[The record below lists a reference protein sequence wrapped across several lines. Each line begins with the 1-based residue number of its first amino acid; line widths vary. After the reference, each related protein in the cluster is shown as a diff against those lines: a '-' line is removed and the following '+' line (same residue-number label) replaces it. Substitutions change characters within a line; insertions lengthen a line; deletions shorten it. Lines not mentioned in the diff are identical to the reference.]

1 MKKAKGFSLIELMTV
16 VLVIAVLAGLA
27 FSGYTKQVQKSR
39 RAEAKQILADIGLRQ
54 EKWRSNNPFYYGTDS
69 TGAETT
75 AFGGIPTG
83 AYYTIA
89 VTTAEA
95 AAAYTLTA
103 TPKGAQLQDSCGTLT
118 WTYSAGVVNKTATS
132 GVDCW

>member
-1 MKKAKGFSLIELMTV
+1 MKRVNGFTLIELMIV
-16 VLVIAVLAGLA
+16 VLIVALLAALA
-27 FSGYTKQVQKSR
+27 FSAYNKQVQKSR

-54 EKWRSNNPFYYGTDS
+54 EKWRSNNPVYYGTDS
-69 TGAETT
+69 TAAETT
-75 AFGGIPTG
+75 AFGAIPTG

-103 TPKGAQLQDSCGTLT
+103 APKGPQLADSCGTLT
-118 WTYSAGVVNKTATS
+118 WTYSAGVVSKTATS
-132 GVDCW
+132 GTDCW